1 MAKRRYTLVVA
12 EQGSGLER
20 KVRIS
25 LGPVL
30 VVLGAV
36 VTLPVLIGLG
46 AAWKAKSDV
55 TGLYENQRALELEN
69 SNFRQATAALS
80 GQIESL
86 QSAVT
91 DLGARSALEPNL
103 AKAMANLPALVKAR
117 AMGTGAT
124 ARGPK
129 SGSAASG
136 GSYAATLAA
145 LTSPDDTFGL
155 LRTLLEGLETR
166 LSLVKQSVE
175 RRDALATATPSIWPT
190 HGWLTSPMG
199 YRTDPVNGESGDF
212 HPGLDIAG
220 ERGQPVYAT
229 AAGTVTFAEPH
240 GSYGNLIVIDHGYGL
255 ETRYGHLQSFSVK
268 KNDQVKRGDVIGLVG
283 STGRATGNHLHYE
296 VLANGTLLN
305 PLRLLT
311 NQKPRD
317 Q

>member
-1 MAKRRYTLVVA
+1 MARRGYTLVVA
-12 EQGSGLER
+12 DNGSGVER

-25 LGPVL
+25 LAPVL
-30 VVLGAV
+30 VALGAV

-55 TGLYENQRALELEN
+55 ASLYENQRALELEN
-69 SNFRQATAALS
+69 ANFRQATAALS
-80 GQIESL
+80 GQIESI
-86 QSAVT
+86 QSAI
-91 DLGARSALEPNL
+91 SALGNSSTLEPGL
-103 AKAMANLPALVKAR
+103 AKAMANLPAFVKAK
-117 AMGTGAT
+117 AMGSGAT

-129 SGSAASG
+129 SNS
-136 GSYAATLAA
+136 SYAATLAA
-145 LTSPDDTFGL
+145 LTNPDDTFGL
-155 LRTLLEGLETR
+155 VRTLLEGLESR

-220 ERGQPVYAT
+220 DRGQPVYAT
-229 AAGTVTFAEPH
+229 AAGRVTFAERH

-255 ETRYGHLQSFSVK
+255 ETRYGHLQAFTIGK
-268 KNDQVKRGDVIGLVG
+268 GDQVKRGDVIGRVG

>member
-1 MAKRRYTLVVA
+1 MAKRRFTLVVA
-12 EQGSGLER
+12 EETSGLER

-30 VVLGAV
+30 VALGAV

-46 AAWKAKSDV
+46 AGWKAKSDV
-55 TGLYENQRALELEN
+55 ANLYENQRALELEN
-69 SNFRQATAALS
+69 ANFRQATAALS
-80 GQIESL
+80 GQLESL
-86 QSAVT
+86 QSAIT
-91 DLGARSALEPNL
+91 DLGARSTMEPGL
-103 AKAMANLPALVKAR
+103 AKAMANLPAIVKNR
-117 AMGTGAT
+117 AMGSGAT

-129 SGSAASG
+129 VAS
-136 GSYAATLAA
+136 SYAATLAA

-155 LRTLLEGLETR
+155 LRSLLEGLESR
-166 LSLVKQSVE
+166 LSIVKQSVD
-175 RRDALATATPSIWPT
+175 RRDALAAATPSIWPA
-190 HGWLTSPMG
+190 HGWLSSPMG
-199 YRTDPVNGESGDF
+199 YRTDPVNGASGDF

-229 AAGTVTFAEPH
+229 AAGNVTFAARH
-240 GSYGNLIVIDHGYGL
+240 GNYGNLLVIDHGYGL

-268 KNDQVKRGDVIGLVG
+268 GGDQVKRGDVIGRVG
-283 STGRATGNHLHYE
+283 STGRATGTHLHYE

>member
-1 MAKRRYTLVVA
+1 MPKRRYTIVVA
-12 EQGSGLER
+12 ESDGLER
-20 KVRIS
+20 KVRVS

-30 VVLGAV
+30 MVVGAV

-55 TGLYENQRALELEN
+55 ASLYENQRALELEN
-69 SNFRQATAALS
+69 ANFRQATAALS

-86 QSAVT
+86 QSAIT
-91 DLGARSALEPNL
+91 DLGTRSVIEPNL
-103 AKAMANLPALVKAR
+103 AKAMANLPALVKAK
-117 AMGTGAT
+117 AMGGGTSRA
-124 ARGPK
+124 PK
-129 SGSAASG
+129 VNA
-136 GSYAATLAA
+136 SYAATLAA
-145 LTSPDDTFGL
+145 LTNPDDTFGP
-155 LRTLLEGLETR
+155 LRTLLESLESR
-166 LSLVKQSVE
+166 LSLVKQSVD
-175 RRDALATATPSIWPT
+175 RRDALAAATPSIWPA
-190 HGWLTSPMG
+190 HGWLSSPMG
-199 YRTDPVNGESGDF
+199 YRNDPMSGSSGDF

-220 ERGQPVYAT
+220 DKGQPVYAT
-229 AAGTVTFAEPH
+229 AAGTVTFA
-240 GSYGNLIVIDHGYGL
+240 GGQGGYGNLIVVNHGYGL

-268 KNDQVKRGDVIGLVG
+268 KNDSVNRGDVIGRVG

>member
-1 MAKRRYTLVVA
+1 MARRGYTLVVA
-12 EQGSGLER
+12 DSGSGVER

-25 LGPVL
+25 LAPVL
-30 VVLGAV
+30 VALGAV

-55 TGLYENQRALELEN
+55 ASLYETQRALELEN
-69 SNFRQATAALS
+69 ANFRQATAALS
-80 GQIESL
+80 GQIESI
-86 QSAVT
+86 QSAI
-91 DLGARSALEPNL
+91 SALGTSSTLEPGL
-103 AKAMANLPALVKAR
+103 AKAMANLPAFVKAK
-117 AMGTGAT
+117 AMGSGAT

-129 SGSAASG
+129 SNPT
-136 GSYAATLAA
+136 YAATLAA
-145 LTSPDDTFGL
+145 LTNPDDTFGL
-155 LRTLLEGLETR
+155 VRTLLEGLESR

-199 YRTDPVNGESGDF
+199 YRTDPVNGQSGDF

-220 ERGQPVYAT
+220 DRGQPVYAT
-229 AAGTVTFAEPH
+229 AAGRVTFAERH
-240 GSYGNLIVIDHGYGL
+240 GNYGNLIVIDHGYGL
-255 ETRYGHLQSFSVK
+255 ETRYGHLQAFTIGK
-268 KNDQVKRGDVIGLVG
+268 GDQVKRGDVIGRVG

>member
-1 MAKRRYTLVVA
+1 MARRGYTLVVA
-12 EQGSGLER
+12 DNGSGVER

-25 LGPVL
+25 LAPVL
-30 VVLGAV
+30 VALGAV

-55 TGLYENQRALELEN
+55 ASLYENQRALELEN
-69 SNFRQATAALS
+69 ANFRQATAALS
-80 GQIESL
+80 GQIESI
-86 QSAVT
+86 QSAI
-91 DLGARSALEPNL
+91 SALGSSSTLEPGL
-103 AKAMANLPALVKAR
+103 AKAMANLPAFVKAK
-117 AMGTGAT
+117 AMGSGAT

-129 SGSAASG
+129 SNP
-136 GSYAATLAA
+136 SYAATLAA
-145 LTSPDDTFGL
+145 LTNPDDTFGL
-155 LRTLLEGLETR
+155 VRTLLEGLESR

-220 ERGQPVYAT
+220 DRGQPVYAT
-229 AAGTVTFAEPH
+229 AAGRVTFAERH

-255 ETRYGHLQSFSVK
+255 ETRYGHLQGFTIGK
-268 KNDQVKRGDVIGLVG
+268 GDQVKRGDVIGRVG
-283 STGRATGNHLHYE
+283 ATGRATGNHLHYE